1 MTMKDVAR
9 VAGVDKGTVSRVLR
23 GDPRISDATG
33 RRVWDAAR
41 ELGYRMDVTA
51 RGLSSGRTGL
61 AGVLVPS
68 LGEWWVGPFLEG
80 ARRSLGS
87 AGWDLLPLESGRDP
101 RGALRGAER
110 LVARR
115 VEGVLWAEGRTLPP
129 EGFSLPTVRWGAD
142 EGACLGLDAPGVLRG
157 VRRAF
162 PGRRFRYCGGPGAL
176 FPFLSRLEEEGEG
189 LPLALVDGAPTLPP
203 GPSLWCGDARIAA
216 LLGLCCLPWGAF
228 EIGVAAGRLL
238 QRRLRHPEALF
249 PKLRW
254 LVHPRDS
261 RGEPLPREGKRKP

>member
-1 MTMKDVAR
+1 MSAWGAVAAGIFLIFMAIPMARSVQGLLDRQFRLDVY
-9 VAGVDKGTVSRVLR
+9 
-23 GDPRISDATG
+23 
-33 RRVWDAAR
+33 
-41 ELGYRMDVTA
+41 LGIAIAFGAV
-51 RGLSSGRTGL
+51 GL
-61 AGVLVPS
+61 A
-68 LGEWWVGPFLEG
+68 F
-80 ARRSLGS
+80 
-87 AGWDLLPLESGRDP
+87 
-101 RGALRGAER
+101 ALR
-110 LVARR
+110 
-115 VEGVLWAEGRTLPP
+115 
-129 EGFSLPTVRWGAD
+129 
-142 EGACLGLDAPGVLRG
+142 
-157 VRRAF
+157 
-162 PGRRFRYCGGPGAL
+162 
-176 FPFLSRLEEEGEG
+176 RLEEEGEG